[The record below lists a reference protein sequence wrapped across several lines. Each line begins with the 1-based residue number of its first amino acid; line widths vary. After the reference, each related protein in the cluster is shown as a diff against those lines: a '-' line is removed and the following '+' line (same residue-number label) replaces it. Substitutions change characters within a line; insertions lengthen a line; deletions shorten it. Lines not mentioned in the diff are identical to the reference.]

1 MKENSFITDYGRAE
15 FLFLLLLQAVNNVNK
30 IIAPALVG
38 KVINQSHHCFIFQR
52 SLWFR
57 DDEYPSQT
65 NNMNLLSLGKKLG
78 KNRGTCLSF
87 GACLLEVKL
96 LVCFLEMQDPTD
108 QAGIDNYMV
117 HDLDGTQNEWGWPK
131 AKVLLLCQGLQKEM
145 GMVYL
150 DQK

>member
-1 MKENSFITDYGRAE
+1 VKENSFITDYGRAE

-96 LVCFLEMQDPTD
+96 LVCFVGD
-108 QAGIDNYMV
+108 AGS
-117 HDLDGTQNEWGWPK
+117 H
-131 AKVLLLCQGLQKEM
+131 
-145 GMVYL
+145 
-150 DQK
+150 